1 MRFSAIY
8 ILFLAIVFLILFAL
22 NIKYKMKKKALDMAI
37 DSVTI
42 TSGLILFL
50 YILGLALDITYLKQ
64 IDEFSLFIALFIA
77 GISLISSAT
86 DKYKKVKGGK
96 KDGRT

>member
-1 MRFSAIY
+1 MKFSAIY
-8 ILFLAIVFLILFAL
+8 IFFVAVIFIILFIFNKVFNL
-22 NIKYKMKKKALDMAI
+22 KKKPLDMAI

-50 YILGLALDITYLKQ
+50 YLIGLALEISYLKQ

-77 GISLISSAT
+77 GISLISNAT
-86 DKYKKVKGGK
+86 DKYKLKGGK
-96 KDGRT
+96 KHG

>member
-1 MRFSAIY
+1 MKFSVIYLIILAIGFI
-8 ILFLAIVFLILFAL
+8 ILFILDKKNNL
-22 NIKYKMKKKALDMAI
+22 KKKALDLAI

-50 YILGLALDITYLKQ
+50 YLVGIALEINYLKQ

-77 GISLISSAT
+77 GISLISSVT
-86 DKYKKVKGGK
+86 DKYKLKGGK
-96 KDGRT
+96 KHG